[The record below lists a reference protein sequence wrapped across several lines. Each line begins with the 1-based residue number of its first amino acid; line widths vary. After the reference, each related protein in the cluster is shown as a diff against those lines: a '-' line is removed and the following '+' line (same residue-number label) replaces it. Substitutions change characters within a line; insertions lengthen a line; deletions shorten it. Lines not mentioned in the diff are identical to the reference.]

1 MIARHYKQI
10 AIKYAEDVI
19 YGAEVL
25 GNATDIE
32 IQGTDLV
39 IKGTDIVLTGDDI
52 VIAGDD
58 IVNACKRFLEDLK
71 RDDIEYRSK
80 DPDACITLM
89 EGLFVHRKGEKLDG
103 TPLLG
108 KPLKLEP
115 WEIFIVC
122 NLLGF
127 YYTGTEERRF
137 KEGLIMLARK
147 NGKAVSLDTEIPTP
161 DGWKMMGDIHEGDY
175 VYGHDG
181 KPAKVIVESEI
192 FNKPMY
198 RVTFEDGAEIKASED
213 HVWTVQTKSSRRTGR
228 YKATSTKK
236 RPRADL
242 VGRDGWFETTTKD
255 ISEKYVNVRSDG
267 KGVEYEY
274 RVPMP
279 NAVQYPKRDLPVD
292 PYTLGVWLG
301 DGSSSSTAITC
312 SDGDKHEMMS
322 LLAAEGHKCE
332 WHKSVNRAGAI
343 YLDVQGHAK
352 KNPLRD
358 ALREIGV
365 FNNKHIPEMYMTA
378 SIDQRLA
385 LLQGLMDTD
394 GTCSKAGQCEFV
406 QKSMRIS
413 DQIVELISS
422 LGLKATKSA
431 KIAKCNGKDAGI
443 VYRVQFWTDQSFP
456 CFRLERKRIRL
467 KENIAP
473 RMKAKSIVKVERIAD
488 EPSKCIAIDNES
500 HLYLVGRQYT
510 ATHNTSFVAALS
522 FAVSIMQRRSGS
534 TVYVVA
540 AALKQS
546 MESFKFIDFS
556 LTYKGIRDEFIVKDN
571 AMEHSI
577 QYTFEANGV
586 PDGSIDIQI
595 MASNPDAQ
603 DSFNCNFAIADEM
616 AAYKKASQYNR
627 FKEAMKGYTNKL
639 MIGITTAGDNANS
652 FGYRRMEYA
661 AKVAAGTVKDDEL
674 FAFIARAD
682 VDDKGNCDFTS
693 PIQHRKANPNY
704 GVTIR
709 PKDILNESLQA
720 QNDPQQRKDFLS
732 RSLNIYTTALKA
744 WFDIEEF
751 RASDRKY
758 SWTLEELARMKI
770 DWFGGADLSRVYD
783 LTAAALVGRYEDVD
797 IIITHGFT
805 PIAQAAKKS
814 DEDNIPLFGWEEDGW
829 LTMCNS
835 PTVNIADI
843 VNWFV
848 KMRKMGFR
856 IKAVGHDRKFA
867 GEEYFPAMKKAGF
880 NVIDQPQYFY
890 LKSQG
895 FRHIETAAKNG
906 TLYYLHSTAYEYCVQ
921 NVAAVEKTDDAVQYE
936 KVSPEMRIDLFD
948 ASVFATIQMVAREE
962 KEKKGKEWW
971 GDE

>member
-25 GNATDIE
+25 SNATDIE
-32 IQGTDLV
+32 IKGTDLV
-39 IKGTDIVLTGDDI
+39 IKGTDFVITGDDI

-71 RDDIEYRSK
+71 REDLEYRSK

-108 KPLKLEP
+108 KPLRLEP
-115 WEIFIVC
+115 WQVFIVC

-127 YYTGTEERRF
+127 YIKGTQERRF
-137 KEGLIMLARK
+137 KEAMIMLGRK
-147 NGKAVSLDTEIPTP
+147 NGK
-161 DGWKMMGDIHEGDY
+161 
-175 VYGHDG
+175 
-181 KPAKVIVESEI
+181 
-192 FNKPMY
+192 
-198 RVTFEDGAEIKASED
+198 
-213 HVWTVQTKSSRRTGR
+213 
-228 YKATSTKK
+228 
-236 RPRADL
+236 
-242 VGRDGWFETTTKD
+242 
-255 ISEKYVNVRSDG
+255 
-267 KGVEYEY
+267 
-274 RVPMP
+274 
-279 NAVQYPKRDLPVD
+279 
-292 PYTLGVWLG
+292 
-301 DGSSSSTAITC
+301 
-312 SDGDKHEMMS
+312 
-322 LLAAEGHKCE
+322 
-332 WHKSVNRAGAI
+332 
-343 YLDVQGHAK
+343 
-352 KNPLRD
+352 
-358 ALREIGV
+358 
-365 FNNKHIPEMYMTA
+365 
-378 SIDQRLA
+378 
-385 LLQGLMDTD
+385 
-394 GTCSKAGQCEFV
+394 
-406 QKSMRIS
+406 
-413 DQIVELISS
+413 
-422 LGLKATKSA
+422 
-431 KIAKCNGKDAGI
+431 
-443 VYRVQFWTDQSFP
+443 
-456 CFRLERKRIRL
+456 
-467 KENIAP
+467 
-473 RMKAKSIVKVERIAD
+473 
-488 EPSKCIAIDNES
+488 
-500 HLYLVGRQYT
+500 
-510 ATHNTSFVAALS
+510 TSFVAALS

-546 MESFKFIDFS
+546 MESYKFIDFS
-556 LTYKGIRDEFIVKDN
+556 LTYKDIRDEFSIKDN

-627 FKEAMKGYTNKL
+627 FKEAMKSYTNKL

-661 AKVAAGTVKDDEL
+661 AKVAAGTVKNDEM

-682 VDDKGNCDFTS
+682 VDDKGNCDYTN
-693 PIQHRKANPNY
+693 PIQHRKANPSY

-709 PKDILNESLQA
+709 PKEILNDALQA

-758 SWTLEELARMKI
+758 NWTLEELVKLKI

-783 LTAAALVGRYEDVD
+783 LTAAALVGKYEDVD

-829 LTMCNS
+829 LTMCNG
-835 PTVNIADI
+835 PTVNIGDI

-906 TLYYLHSTAYEYCVQ
+906 TLYYLHSNAYEYCVQ

-936 KVSPEMRIDLFD
+936 KVSKEMRIDLFD